1 LVLLLGDLQGAQNYK
16 SFKKTVAR
24 LEEAAV
30 SCHGGERIEL
40 LKRWLGALQDV
51 DAEHGGS
58 DLKASEAHDLSS
70 EMDTLKAPMVSLHTH
85 KFNLRTAYFT

>member
-1 LVLLLGDLQGAQNYK
+1 
-16 SFKKTVAR
+16 
-24 LEEAAV
+24 V

-58 DLKASEAHDLSS
+58 DLKASEAHDPSG
-70 EMDTLKAPMVSLHTH
+70 EMDTLKAPMVSLHDH
-85 KFNLRTAYFT
+85 KLNLMAVYFTYLFELLSFVQSLVHILAVVDFLKYIYPS

>member
-1 LVLLLGDLQGAQNYK
+1 M
-16 SFKKTVAR
+16 
-24 LEEAAV
+24 